1 MLHMPNKANAK
12 KALRQAKK
20 RALQN
25 AQVQKA
31 YKLAVK
37 TAKKAIAAGRD
48 AAELIK
54 TAQKKLDKAA
64 QKKVLERGTAAR
76 IISRLTKQ
84 ASKVVKK

>member
-1 MLHMPNKANAK
+1 MPNKANAK

-31 YKLAVK
+31 YKLALK
-37 TAKKAIAAGRD
+37 AAKKAIAAGGD

-64 QKKVLERGTAAR
+64 QKKVLERKTAAR
-76 IISRLTKQ
+76 LISRLAKQ
-84 ASKVVKK
+84 AKKIVKK

>member
-1 MLHMPNKANAK
+1 MPNKANAK

-31 YKLAVK
+31 YKLAL
-37 TAKKAIAAGRD
+37 KAARKALAAGQD

-54 TAQKKLDKAA
+54 VAQKKLDKAA
-64 QKKVLERGTAAR
+64 QKKVLERKTAAR
-76 IISRLTKQ
+76 LISRLAKQ
-84 ASKVVKK
+84 AKKVVKK